1 MSTFPVNGLSV
12 DLDLSSYATKEE
24 LATISLTPGPQGL
37 KGDAGADGATGVKG
51 DTGDVGAQGPAGAD
65 GVAGQQGIQGV
76 QGERGDVGPVGAQ
89 GETGAKGDA
98 GVAGPQ
104 GEQGPPGQV
113 IQVDHEGLQG
123 VQGERGAKGDAGD
136 KGDAGEVGPMGPAG
150 AEGPQGVQGPQ
161 GEHGADGV
169 AGPAGQVGPQG
180 PKGDQGDKG
189 DVGAQGIQGIQGPKG
204 DVGTP
209 GAQGPAGSQGIQG
222 IQGPAGANGQQGPAG
237 AGTQTQLD
245 ALQRQIDE
253 LKAAVAKCCGNVVP
267 DNDYIPTGAFV
278 HIDGK
283 TGNSNDQTGH
293 GYNAVNQGAVYD
305 AANKCWNFTG
315 SMSTSQSLEINP
327 QTYVTSIPGMTQADF
342 DKLAQGARNL
352 SANVGTEQAPRTFLT
367 WVKFKP
373 FPFSNVDPDGG
384 SKRYQYAV
392 GFGRNESGAQFS
404 LGSTADCKPL
414 IYTGMESSNKDRQ
427 LGVAQLPA
435 VVGVSNATQ
444 VIDQAYP
451 DQWILMTVT
460 ATTIGNRRGKVTLYV
475 NDCEKTAAYDTGLPM
490 ATIGDKFFI
499 GKFCCP
505 NGTEQHSLQG
515 LNGSVGT
522 VTVYNRVLTPAEIS
536 QYYKA
541 TKATYGK

>member
-1 MSTFPVNGLSV
+1 M
-12 DLDLSSYATKEE
+12 
-24 LATISLTPGPQGL
+24 
-37 KGDAGADGATGVKG
+37 
-51 DTGDVGAQGPAGAD
+51 
-65 GVAGQQGIQGV
+65 
-76 QGERGDVGPVGAQ
+76 GPVG
-89 GETGAKGDA
+89 
-98 GVAGPQ
+98 P
-104 GEQGPPGQV
+104 
-113 IQVDHEGLQG
+113 I
-123 VQGERGAKGDAGD
+123 
-136 KGDAGEVGPMGPAG
+136 
-150 AEGPQGVQGPQ
+150 
-161 GEHGADGV
+161 
-169 AGPAGQVGPQG
+169 G
-180 PKGDQGDKG
+180 PKGDRGDTG
-189 DVGAQGIQGIQGPKG
+189 IAGPQGIQGIQGPKG
-204 DVGTP
+204 DAGLP
-209 GAQGPAGSQGIQG
+209 GAQGPVGPQGIQG
-222 IQGPAGANGQQGPAG
+222 IQGPAGATGAAG

-327 QTYVTSIPGMTQADF
+327 QTYVTNIPGMTQADF

-373 FPFSNVDPDGG
+373 FTFSNVDPDGG

-404 LGSTADCKPL
+404 LGSTADCKPV

-427 LGVAQLPA
+427 LGLAQLPA

-444 VIDQAYP
+444 VVDQAYP
-451 DQWILMTVT
+451 DQWILMTAT
-460 ATTIGNRRGKVTLYV
+460 ATSIGNRRGKVTLYV

-505 NGTEQHSLQG
+505 NGSEQHSLQG

>member
-51 DTGDVGAQGPAGAD
+51 DKGDTGDVGPAGAD
-65 GVAGQQGIQGV
+65 GAQGQQGIQGV
-76 QGERGDVGPVGAQ
+76 QGEHGDVGPIGPQ
-89 GETGAKGDA
+89 GEKGEKGDA

-113 IQVDHEGLQG
+113 IQVDHEGIQGIQGERGEKGDAGAKGDTGEVGPIGPAGAQGAQG
-123 VQGERGAKGDAGD
+123 VQG
-136 KGDAGEVGPMGPAG
+136 V
-150 AEGPQGVQGPQ
+150 Q

-169 AGPAGQVGPQG
+169 AGPMGPVGPIG
-180 PKGDQGDKG
+180 PKGDQGEKG
-189 DVGAQGIQGIQGPKG
+189 DVGAQGVQGIQGPKGADGSPGTQGPHGAQGIQGIQGP
-204 DVGTP
+204 V
-209 GAQGPAGSQGIQG
+209 GAQGA
-222 IQGPAGANGQQGPAG
+222 AG

-293 GYNAVNQGAVYD
+293 GYNAVNQGATYD

-315 SMSTSQSLEINP
+315 SMTTSQSLEIKP

-352 SANVGTEQAPRTFLT
+352 SSNVGTEQAPRTFLT

-373 FPFSNVDPDGG
+373 FPFSNIDPDGG
-384 SKRYQYAV
+384 SKRYQYAI
-392 GFGRNESGAQFS
+392 GFGRNESGYQWS

-414 IYTGMESSNKDRQ
+414 IYTGMESSNKDRE
-427 LGVAQLPA
+427 LGLPQKPA

-444 VIDQAYP
+444 VVDQAYP

-460 ATTIGNRRGKVTLYV
+460 AVGIGNRRGKVTLTI

-505 NGTEQHSLQG
+505 DGSGQHSFQG

-522 VTVYNRVLTPAEIS
+522 VTVYNRVLTPGEIS

>member
-24 LATISLTPGPQGL
+24 LAIISLTPGPQGD
-37 KGDAGADGATGVKG
+37 KGDAGVDGATGAKGDKG
-51 DTGDVGAQGPAGAD
+51 DTGDVGPAGAD
-65 GVAGQQGIQGV
+65 GAQGQQGIQGV
-76 QGERGDVGPVGAQ
+76 QGEHGEAGPVGPQ
-89 GETGAKGDA
+89 GEKGEKGDT
-98 GVAGPQ
+98 GPMGPQ

-113 IQVDHEGLQG
+113 IQVDHEGIQG
-123 VQGERGAKGDAGD
+123 VQGERGEKGD
-136 KGDAGEVGPMGPAG
+136 KGDKGDTGEVGPMGPAG
-150 AEGPQGVQGPQ
+150 AQGAQGVQGIQ

-169 AGPAGQVGPQG
+169 AGPMGPVGPVG
-180 PKGDQGDKG
+180 PKGDQGEKG
-189 DVGAQGIQGIQGPKG
+189 D
-204 DVGTP
+204 
-209 GAQGPAGSQGIQG
+209 AGSQGIQG
-222 IQGPAGANGQQGPAG
+222 IQGVKGDAGAPGTQGPVGPQGIQGVQGPVGATGAAG

-267 DNDYIPTGAFV
+267 DNDYIPAGAFV

-283 TGNSNDQTGH
+283 TGNSKDQTGH
-293 GYNAVNQGAVYD
+293 GYDAVNQGATYD
-305 AANKCWNFTG
+305 AANKCWNFAG
-315 SMSTSQSLEINP
+315 SMSVQQSLEINP
-327 QTYVTSIPGMTQADF
+327 RTYVTSIPGMTQADF
-342 DKLAQGARNL
+342 DKLAQGSRNL
-352 SANVGTEQAPRTFLT
+352 SSNVGTEQAPRTFLT

-373 FPFSNVDPDGG
+373 FAFTNIDSDGG
-384 SKRYQYAV
+384 FKRYQYVV
-392 GFGRNESGAQFS
+392 GFGRYESGYQFS

-414 IYTGMESSNKDRQ
+414 IYTGMESSWADRA
-427 LGVAQLPA
+427 LGVAQKPA

-444 VIDQAYP
+444 MVDQAYP

-460 ATTIGNRRGKVTLYV
+460 ATGIGNRRGKVTIV
-475 NDCEKTAAYDTGLPM
+475 INDNEKTASYDTGLPM

-499 GKFCCP
+499 GKHCCP
-505 NGTEQHSLQG
+505 DNTGAWTTQS

>member
-1 MSTFPVNGLSV
+1 MSKFPVSGLTV
-12 DLDLSSYATKEE
+12 DLDLSEFATKQE
-24 LATISLTPGPQGL
+24 LTTISLTPGPQGE
-37 KGDAGADGATGVKG
+37 KGDAGADGAAGVKG
-51 DTGDVGAQGPAGAD
+51 DTGEVGPQGPAGAD
-65 GVAGQQGIQGV
+65 GAQGQQGIQGV
-76 QGERGDVGPVGAQ
+76 QGEHGDVGPMGPQ
-89 GETGAKGDA
+89 GEKGEKGDT
-98 GVAGPQ
+98 GPVGPQ

-113 IQVDHEGLQG
+113 IQVDHEGIQG
-123 VQGERGAKGDAGD
+123 IQGERGEKGD
-136 KGDAGEVGPMGPAG
+136 KGDKGDTGEVGPMGPAG
-150 AEGPQGVQGPQ
+150 PQGAQGVQGPQ

-169 AGPAGQVGPQG
+169 AGPAGAIG
-180 PKGDQGDKG
+180 PKGDKG
-189 DVGAQGIQGIQGPKG
+189 DTGDAGPAGAQGIQGIQGPKG
-204 DVGTP
+204 ADGAPGTQGPVGP
-209 GAQGPAGSQGIQG
+209 QGIQGAQGPVGATGPQGT
-222 IQGPAGANGQQGPAG
+222 PG

-267 DNDYIPTGAFV
+267 DNDYIPAGAFV

-283 TGNSNDQTGH
+283 TGNSKDQTGH
-293 GYNAVNQGAVYD
+293 GYDAVNQGATYD
-305 AANKCWNFTG
+305 AANKCWNFAG
-315 SMSTSQSLEINP
+315 SMSVQQSLEINP
-327 QTYVTSIPGMTQADF
+327 RTYVTSIPGMTQADF
-342 DKLAQGARNL
+342 DKLAQGARCL

-373 FPFSNVDPDGG
+373 FVFTNIDSDGG
-384 SKRYQYAV
+384 FKRYQYAV
-392 GFGRNESGAQFS
+392 GFGRYESGAQFS

-414 IYTGMESSNKDRQ
+414 IYTGMESSNKDRA

-444 VIDQAYP
+444 CVDQAYP

-460 ATTIGNRRGKVTLYV
+460 AASIGGRRGKVTLYV
-475 NDCEKTAAYDTGLPM
+475 NDCEKTASYDTGLPM
-490 ATIGDKFFI
+490 ATIGDKFYI
-499 GKFCCP
+499 GKHCCP
-505 NGTEQHSLQG
+505 DNTGAWTTQS

>member
-1 MSTFPVNGLSV
+1 M
-12 DLDLSSYATKEE
+12 
-24 LATISLTPGPQGL
+24 
-37 KGDAGADGATGVKG
+37 
-51 DTGDVGAQGPAGAD
+51 
-65 GVAGQQGIQGV
+65 
-76 QGERGDVGPVGAQ
+76 
-89 GETGAKGDA
+89 
-98 GVAGPQ
+98 GPQ

-113 IQVDHEGLQG
+113 IQVDHEGIQG
-123 VQGERGAKGDAGD
+123 IQGERGEKGDVGAKGDTGEAG
-136 KGDAGEVGPMGPAG
+136 PQGPAG
-150 AEGPQGVQGPQ
+150 AQGAQGVQGPQ

-169 AGPAGQVGPQG
+169 AGPVGAVGPQG
-180 PKGDQGDKG
+180 PKGDQGEKG
-189 DVGAQGIQGIQGPKG
+189 DIGAQGIQGIQGPKG
-204 DVGTP
+204 ADGAPGTQGPVGP
-209 GAQGPAGSQGIQG
+209 QGIQGAQGPV
-222 IQGPAGANGQQGPAG
+222 GATGAAG

-293 GYNAVNQGAVYD
+293 GYNAVNQGATYD
-305 AANKCWNFTG
+305 AANKCWNFAG
-315 SMSTSQSLEINP
+315 SMSVQQSLEIKP

-342 DKLAQGARNL
+342 DKLAQGSRCL

-373 FPFSNVDPDGG
+373 FPFTNIDSDGG
-384 SKRYQYAV
+384 FKRYQYAV
-392 GFGRNESGAQFS
+392 GFGRYESGAQFS
-404 LGSTADCKPL
+404 LGSTADCKPV
-414 IYTGMESSNKDRQ
+414 IYTGMESSNKDRA

-444 VIDQAYP
+444 MIDQAYP

-460 ATTIGNRRGKVTLYV
+460 ATGIGNRRGKVTLYV
-475 NDCEKTAAYDTGLPM
+475 NDCEKTASYDTGLPM
-490 ATIGDKFFI
+490 ATIGDKFYI
-499 GKFCCP
+499 GKHCCP
-505 NGTEQHSLQG
+505 DNTGAWTTQS